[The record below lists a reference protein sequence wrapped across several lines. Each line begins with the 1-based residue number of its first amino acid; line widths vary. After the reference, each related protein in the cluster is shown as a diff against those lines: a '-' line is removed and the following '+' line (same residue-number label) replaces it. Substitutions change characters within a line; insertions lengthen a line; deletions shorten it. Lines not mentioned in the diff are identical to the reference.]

1 MASFFKRIKESH
13 KKRGEM
19 FVGGA
24 HVIMSSTPNVDME
37 EVLNIVA
44 SKVSQSTVS
53 LIDAIY
59 VGENE
64 DLRSRNIN
72 AAYSNGAIYLLPE
85 FDSVEDAV
93 DDIVH
98 ELAHAI
104 EDNYG
109 VVIYGDSK
117 VAEEFIRKRLLLRS
131 ILEEEGYDTS
141 EYDFASIEYDQDLDV
156 FLHMGV
162 GYEQLASMCDGV
174 FLNQYA
180 ATSLREYFATAFEHY
195 VLDRYNSY
203 VSDLCPGAYEKIV
216 MIEEEENEF
225 YS

>member
-1 MASFFKRIKESH
+1 
-13 KKRGEM
+13 
-19 FVGGA
+19 
-24 HVIMSSTPNVDME
+24 
-37 EVLNIVA
+37 
-44 SKVSQSTVS
+44 
-53 LIDAIY
+53 
-59 VGENE
+59 
-64 DLRSRNIN
+64 
-72 AAYSNGAIYLLPE
+72 
-85 FDSVEDAV
+85 
-93 DDIVH
+93 
-98 ELAHAI
+98 
-104 EDNYG
+104 
-109 VVIYGDSK
+109 